1 MLSDLAVAF
10 GLMLVIEGILYA
22 VAPEAMRRLLDTVL
36 KQPEQSIRIAGL
48 ATAGA
53 GLVVVV
59 LARG

>member
-36 KQPEQSIRIAGL
+36 KQPEQSIRIAAL